1 MASDAILKPF
11 LLSWFPFLVFSSGL
25 RLPSN
30 VTSNLRAQT
39 KRRNPAPEGENC
51 GVCYSGILHV
61 SGARD
66 GVTFSAQALS
76 CCASSGAVCSTQSK

>member
-1 MASDAILKPF
+1 MKAQAAEMDFREMQP
-11 LLSWFPFLVFSSGL
+11 
-25 RLPSN
+25 
-30 VTSNLRAQT
+30 SNLRAQT
-39 KRRNPAPEGENC
+39 KRHNPAPEGEDC